1 MIPAMLIVA
10 FATACSNTETPQ
22 SQQITV
28 DQRESAID
36 SAMQHLQAN
45 RSMEALAITSTLVAR
60 DPDSAE
66 SQEIHAL
73 ALISEGWRH
82 ENIGN
87 PDVGTEKWTE
97 ALDAYILACNQ
108 STTPGL
114 LQLSTAQLAHMV
126 GEIPTAKKYYEL
138 AHDNVFNDA
147 RASFFLAQI
156 DLLNSEW
163 EPAKRWIKQSL
174 KRSPNEPF
182 ALLSLA
188 LIEAELGNTSVAL
201 ELATQGCLILPDEPN
216 LRFIQARVV
225 RLAGNPVQALEIL
238 IALPK
243 NMLETSMC
251 KEEIDSCMTLI
262 EERN

>member
-1 MIPAMLIVA
+1 MLVA
-10 FATACSNTETPQ
+10 AFIAACSNQETPQ

-28 DQRESAID
+28 EQRESAIE

-60 DPDSAE
+60 DPDSAQ

-82 ENIGN
+82 ENNGN
-87 PDVGTEKWTE
+87 PDAGAEKWSE

-108 STTPGL
+108 STTAGL
-114 LQLSTAQLAHMV
+114 LQLSTAQLAHML
-126 GEIPTAKKYYEL
+126 GEMSIAKKYYKL
-138 AHDNVFNDA
+138 AHQNVINDA

-156 DLLNSEW
+156 DLLNSQW
-163 EPAKRWIKQSL
+163 ESAKRWITQSL
-174 KRSPNEPF
+174 ERNPNEPF

-188 LIEAELGNTSVAL
+188 LIEAEIGNTSIAV
-201 ELATQGCLILPDEPN
+201 ELATQGCNLLPDEPN
-216 LRFIQARVV
+216 LRFIQARVL
-225 RLAGNPVQALEIL
+225 RLAGNPEQALEIL

-243 NMLETSMC
+243 DMQESDMC
-251 KEEIDSCMTLI
+251 KGEFDICLSAISGGE
-262 EERN
+262 